1 MSKKK
6 THDAGEK
13 KDKERDGENTGQ
25 RKRHKLWE
33 TKKNTSLFKKKRVT
47 RRKEDRM
54 TEQKR

>member
-33 TKKNTSLFKKKRVT
+33 TKKNTSPFKKKESQGG
-47 RRKEDRM
+47 K
-54 TEQKR
+54 KIG